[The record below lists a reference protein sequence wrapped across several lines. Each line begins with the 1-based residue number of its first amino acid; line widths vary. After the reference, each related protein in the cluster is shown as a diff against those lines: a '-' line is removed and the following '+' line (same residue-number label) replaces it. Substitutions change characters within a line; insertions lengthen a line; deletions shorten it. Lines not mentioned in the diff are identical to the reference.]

1 MFNIIKNFIVE
12 NYLDDL
18 KKEINLRKD
27 IVNINDISFSEE
39 RQTCWMSNKDY
50 TYMYGGKIMYPDNI
64 SKTVEKIRQIV
75 KLNYSPLDVYG
86 LPYNIDFDSVLI
98 NYYKNGNIGMR
109 YHSDEIYDTWEE
121 ESVIISFGIT
131 RSIVFREINNYNNKT
146 YIDLESGDL
155 LYMKKGCQKIYQ
167 HRILKNKQI

>member
-50 TYMYGGKIMYPDNI
+50 TYMY
-64 SKTVEKIRQIV
+64 
-75 KLNYSPLDVYG
+75 
-86 LPYNIDFDSVLI
+86 VL
-98 NYYKNGNIGMR
+98 
-109 YHSDEIYDTWEE
+109 EF
-121 ESVIISFGIT
+121 SFFFFE
-131 RSIVFREINNYNNKT
+131 VFFRVF
-146 YIDLESGDL
+146 L
-155 LYMKKGCQKIYQ
+155 L
-167 HRILKNKQI
+167 